1 MGPTQTPAEDHRV
14 DSTLRV
20 GSGDICVIYTYPTSH
35 DGSMVDWDIY
45 LQIYHTNQRLNVG
58 KHTSS
63 IDPTGYTYIYM
74 YINKYTWDDG
84 ILWSDPQPIW
94 CLLERIEVGNVDW
107 MESQGPMSRLATCN

>member
-1 MGPTQTPAEDHRV
+1 
-14 DSTLRV
+14 
-20 GSGDICVIYTYPTSH
+20 
-35 DGSMVDWDIY
+35 
-45 LQIYHTNQRLNVG
+45 
-58 KHTSS
+58 
-63 IDPTGYTYIYM
+63 M

>member
-63 IDPTGYTYIYM
+63 IDPTGYTYIYICIL
-74 YINKYTWDDG
+74 INIHGMMAFY
-84 ILWSDPQPIW
+84 
-94 CLLERIEVGNVDW
+94 
-107 MESQGPMSRLATCN
+107 GPTPNPSGVCWKGSRSEM